1 MKLLAWKVRPLLYFV
16 RNFLSLG
23 RVRKA
28 IRLVLW
34 IRKETASEKSLR
46 VRSCLYISV
55 SHLYAAP

>member
-16 RNFLSLG
+16 RNLLSLG
-23 RVRKA
+23 RVREA

-34 IRKETASEKSLR
+34 IRKEAASEKSL
-46 VRSCLYISV
+46 SV